1 MVEPDPPGGW
11 TLSTLKTYLEA
22 RLDAQGRIADVTQLA
37 SERAVA
43 KAEAA
48 MNERLAAMNE
58 FREALRDASLLQMP
72 RSEVNVL
79 VKTLTD
85 RAEINADRIT
95 ALENV
100 TIGRHNSAKDISM
113 TVTVIIA
120 VIASMLNLLLFFAQ
134 GPHH

>member
-1 MVEPDPPGGW
+1 M
-11 TLSTLKTYLEA
+11 EA
-22 RLDAQGRIADVTQLA
+22 RLDAQRKISDLTQMS

-79 VKTLTD
+79 YKTLTD
-85 RAEINADRIT
+85 KADNNAERIT
-95 ALENV
+95 ALESI
-100 TIGRHNSAKDISM
+100 TIGRHSNAKDLTM
-113 TVTVIIA
+113 TVTVILAIG
-120 VIASMLNLLLFFAQ
+120 ASILNLVLFFSHL
-134 GPHH
+134 PR